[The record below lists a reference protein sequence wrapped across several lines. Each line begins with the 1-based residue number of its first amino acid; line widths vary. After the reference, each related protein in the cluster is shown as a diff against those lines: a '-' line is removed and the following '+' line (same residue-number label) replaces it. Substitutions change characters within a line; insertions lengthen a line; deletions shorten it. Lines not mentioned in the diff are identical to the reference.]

1 MSLDPLLIEL
11 LVDPVDHGEL
21 LYVET
26 AGVLYNPRRR
36 QVYALSDGIPVL
48 LPDEATTADDAEHAR
63 LVGDPSAVRT
73 GARRD

>member
-21 LYVET
+21 LYVEA

-36 QVYALSDGIPVL
+36 LVYAVSDGIPVL
-48 LPDEATTADDAEHAR
+48 LPDEATSADDA
-63 LVGDPSAVRT
+63 
-73 GARRD
+73 